1 MSLKQ
6 TKTTFYHP
14 KFRNCKTVTR
24 GFSDGSA
31 VKNLLANAGDLGSI
45 PGSGRSPG
53 GRKGNPLQHSYLES
67 PMDRGAWWTHPQAHK
82 NRTQLSAE
90 RCPQMWPREREAARL
105 AVSSGFITR
114 WGWTQQ
120 VPGPGARKRE
130 RPLAQPLPAPDSALG
145 GGRTVPFPCH
155 QFLTGPAA
163 PAESVPAS
171 LLARPL
177 CAQQYR

>member
-1 MSLKQ
+1 MPFFLRDV
-6 TKTTFYHP
+6 FL
-14 KFRNCKTVTR
+14 R
-24 GFSDGSA
+24 DGA
-31 VKNLLANAGDLGSI
+31 KAFMGSI

-114 WGWTQQ
+114 WGWTQL
-120 VPGPGARKRE
+120 RSKY
-130 RPLAQPLPAPDSALG
+130 LAQEPVNARGPSLSPCRPQTLPWVE
-145 GGRTVPFPCH
+145 GGR
-155 QFLTGPAA
+155 
-163 PAESVPAS
+163 S
-171 LLARPL
+171 LSLVISS
-177 CAQQYR
+177 